1 VAAVAGGRARASSVL
16 MQLISCGSV
25 SVKDGRATPVLPR
38 ARPPRPPA
46 STDIPSYRANV
57 VEDKEYFSG
66 SIIEMAKRSPAD
78 DACQDLAVLRRSSS
92 YNADR

>member
-1 VAAVAGGRARASSVL
+1 VL
-16 MQLISCGSV
+16 KQLISCGSV
-25 SVKDGRATPVLPR
+25 SAKDGRATLVRPR
-38 ARPPRPPA
+38 ARPPA
-46 STDIPSYRANV
+46 STGKPPYRAKA